1 MVRILS
7 HYRLISQMK
16 WRNSKMVKK
25 SREDIKAWKQQL
37 VDKAEKKIMGL
48 TSSDKFQDY
57 LKTMSKFHKYSA
69 RNINLIFSQD
79 SKATMVAGYKQWQR
93 DFNRKVQKGAKSI
106 RIAAP
111 ISKELTA
118 EEQAKMETT
127 SKSKIVGYRYL
138 PVFDIRDT
146 KGDSITKASDFIND
160 KLGDHHNAEKVY
172 QAFKGYL
179 NKNTNLQVE
188 ERAITEDSA
197 RGYFIPDKNEI
208 VIDNQVT
215 DSAMKL
221 KTLYHEYAHSQLHG
235 LNKEFANYPR
245 EYQETQA
252 EAVAYVSMQNL
263 GIDTGDYS
271 LGYVATWAKDKDVI
285 HQALSQIHDVSNK
298 TIELS
303 DGLVRDLQR
312 QMSME
317 RLQGEHLTQ
326 EVVPKFQEWKPEMG
340 LAASGQIVQQKKDY
354 WKGVFNRSGSQGLE
368 VTDPEGNTR
377 MTLTLSS
384 RKFSDR
390 VEQSMGESIVQTP
403 TVLEKIKPS
412 QAPFVKEIT
421 FKAEFSHSY
430 DYDEVEREYSAY
442 STKEGVFPFYECN
455 ADDSVEQSTLKDGL
469 AHALNANEITVE
481 DVVGPNLAIKLSDK
495 TQKFVNE
502 HLTNDGLKAQVN
514 GLNRL
519 KSTVSHG
526 QLEKVNN
533 SLKLANNEVGRRGL
547 DLSQNMSMQALNRQT
562 IQR

>member
-1 MVRILS
+1 M
-7 HYRLISQMK
+7 
-16 WRNSKMVKK
+16 
-25 SREDIKAWKQQL
+25 
-37 VDKAEKKIMGL
+37 
-48 TSSDKFQDY
+48 
-57 LKTMSKFHKYSA
+57 
-69 RNINLIFSQD
+69 
-79 SKATMVAGYKQWQR
+79 
-93 DFNRKVQKGAKSI
+93 
-106 RIAAP
+106 
-111 ISKELTA
+111 
-118 EEQAKMETT
+118 
-127 SKSKIVGYRYL
+127 
-138 PVFDIRDT
+138 
-146 KGDSITKASDFIND
+146 
-160 KLGDHHNAEKVY
+160 
-172 QAFKGYL
+172 
-179 NKNTNLQVE
+179 
-188 ERAITEDSA
+188 
-197 RGYFIPDKNEI
+197 
-208 VIDNQVT
+208 
-215 DSAMKL
+215 
-221 KTLYHEYAHSQLHG
+221 
-235 LNKEFANYPR
+235 
-245 EYQETQA
+245 
-252 EAVAYVSMQNL
+252 
-263 GIDTGDYS
+263 
-271 LGYVATWAKDKDVI
+271 
-285 HQALSQIHDVSNK
+285 
-298 TIELS
+298 
-303 DGLVRDLQR
+303 
-312 QMSME
+312 
-317 RLQGEHLTQ
+317 
-326 EVVPKFQEWKPEMG
+326 
-340 LAASGQIVQQKKDY
+340 
-354 WKGVFNRSGSQGLE
+354 
-368 VTDPEGNTR
+368 TDPEGNTR

-412 QAPFVKEIT
+412 QAPFVKEIA